1 MYKKVTAVALTAL
14 AALYALSGCTSAS
27 VSSSDR
33 TVTVFAAASL
43 TEVFGTLERRFEE
56 LHPGV
61 DVRTHFAGSSTLAQQ
76 LIEGASAD
84 VFASANEDVMAD
96 VAAADLLTGAPKPF
110 ATNTLTIAVEPGNP
124 LGITGL
130 DDLARDDVTSV
141 ACAPEVPCGAAAR
154 TLIDTRGLDVG
165 FASEERDVKAVLA
178 KVSIGEADAGL
189 VYVTDTR
196 AADAKVD
203 AVEIA
208 NAEDAVNTYP
218 IATLADAPEPEL
230 AAEFERYVR
239 GDGSAVLR
247 DAGFGTP

>member
-1 MYKKVTAVALTAL
+1 MYKVTLLVVLL
-14 AALYALSGCTSAS
+14 ALSGCTSAS
-27 VSSSDR
+27 ADR
-33 TVTVFAAASL
+33 TLTVFAAASL
-43 TEVFGTLERRFEE
+43 TDVFGTLEKRFENQ
-56 LHPGV
+56 LPDV
-61 DVRTHFAGSSTLAQQ
+61 DVRMHFAGSSTLAQQ

-84 VFASANEDVMAD
+84 VFASANEDVMRD
-96 VAAADLLTGAPKPF
+96 VAEADLLSGAPKPF

-141 ACAPEVPCGAAAR
+141 VCQPEVPCGDAAR
-154 TLIDTRGLDVG
+154 TLISERGLDVG

-178 KVSIGEADAGL
+178 KVSLGEADAGL

-196 AADAKVD
+196 AADKVD

-208 NAEDAVNTYP
+208 GAEDVVNTYP

-239 GDGSAVLR
+239 GDGGAVLR

>member
-1 MYKKVTAVALTAL
+1 MYRKVTAVALATL
-14 AALYALSGCTSAS
+14 FALSGCTSAS
-27 VSSSDR
+27 AAR

-43 TEVFGTLERRFEE
+43 TEVFGTLEKRFEE
-56 LHPGV
+56 QHPGV

-84 VFASANEDVMAD
+84 VFASANQDVMAG
-96 VAAADLLTGAPKPF
+96 VAKADLLTGAPKPF

-124 LGITGL
+124 LGIAGL
-130 DDLARDDVTSV
+130 DDLAREDVVSV
-141 ACAPEVPCGAAAR
+141 ACQPEVPCGDAAR
-154 TLIDTRGLDVG
+154 MLIDRRGLDVG

-178 KVSIGEADAGL
+178 KVRIGEADAGL

-196 AADAKVD
+196 AADGTVD

-208 NAEDAVNTYP
+208 GAEDAVNTYP

-239 GDGSAVLR
+239 GDGGAVLR

>member
-1 MYKKVTAVALTAL
+1 MSKKVAAIAVTAL
-14 AALYALSGCTSAS
+14 SALFALSGCASAS
-27 VSSSDR
+27 VPSSDR

-43 TEVFGTLERRFEE
+43 TETFGTLERRFEQS
-56 LHPGV
+56 HPDV
-61 DVRTHFAGSSTLAQQ
+61 DVRLHFAGSATLAQQ
-76 LIEGASAD
+76 LTEGASAD

-96 VAAADLLTGAPKPF
+96 VANADLLNGAPKPF

-124 LGITGL
+124 LGITDL
-130 DDLARDDVTSV
+130 DDLARKDVVSV
-141 ACAPEVPCGAAAR
+141 ACEPEVPCGDAAR
-154 TLIDTRGLDVG
+154 ALIDRRGLDVG

-196 AADAKVD
+196 AAADKVD

-208 NAEDAVNTYP
+208 NAEDAVSTYP

-239 GDGSAVLR
+239 GDGGAVLR
-247 DAGFGTP
+247 GAGFGTP